1 MSGGGG
7 RKKKEEENT
16 APSVSTGTGAPYEV
30 GVPGQATR
38 WPGLGG
44 GKSGLGAAPPT
55 FPQFNFT
62 GTPPGLIMQQ
72 LMQGFG
78 QGSGMGALA
87 SAFTPTS
94 QIGGKRKDLSAIVA
108 AANEGYEEDKE
119 DRDDK

>member
-7 RKKKEEENT
+7 SKKKT
-16 APSVSTGTGAPYEV
+16 GGAAAPAVGTGAPYEV

-44 GKSGLGAAPPT
+44 GKGGLGAAPPT
-55 FPQFNFT
+55 FPQFTFT
-62 GTPPGLIMQQ
+62 GAPPGLIMQQ

-94 QIGGKRKDLSAIVA
+94 KIGGQRKDLSAIVE
-108 AANEGYEEDKE
+108 AANKGFEEEK
-119 DRDDK
+119 DDK